1 MPIMASEYEYRYSQE
16 ISQMVSRRRI
26 DAIPDILHASSMLP
40 CDPCI
45 PWNAIDSLT
54 MPILAIP
61 HQMFVFAELSD
72 PQPEVVRLVEDIVR
86 SQVLEL
92 IMQSRALSQRRG
104 SRFVNAEDLIFLIRD
119 DRAKVNR
126 LKTYLSWKDVR
137 KNAKDSEGG
146 DAAAAGP
153 EEESADA
160 VPKTKAKKIRLP
172 WEITTV
178 FTEHLVN
185 NAAEE
190 DEEDE
195 EDIEALEESL
205 QRLKVSSS
213 SISISA
219 CFAMITSLR

>member
-1 MPIMASEYEYRYSQE
+1 MASEYEYRYSQE

-26 DAIPDILHASSMLP
+26 DTNVEILHASSMLH
-40 CDPCI
+40 CDSRI
-45 PWNAIDSLT
+45 PRNAIDSLT
-54 MPILAIP
+54 MRILLPTLAIP
-61 HQMFVFAELSD
+61 YQMFVFAELSD

-153 EEESADA
+153 EEESTDA

-213 SISISA
+213 RFSA
-219 CFAMITSLR
+219 LFAMITSLR